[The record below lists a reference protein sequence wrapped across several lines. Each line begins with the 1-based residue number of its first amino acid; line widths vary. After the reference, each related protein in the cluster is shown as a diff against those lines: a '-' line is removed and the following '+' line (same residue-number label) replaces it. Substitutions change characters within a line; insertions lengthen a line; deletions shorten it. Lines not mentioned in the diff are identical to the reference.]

1 MLDTDFMRGRG
12 HHYRHLADGT
22 EDRQSARALHSLAD
36 AFEAEAE
43 RVERTLYRRS
53 RGSATRPNHE

>member
-22 EDRQSARALHSLAD
+22 EDRESAEALLSLAT
-36 AFEAEAE
+36 AFEAEADL
-43 RVERTLYRRS
+43 VESSVYRRPRA
-53 RGSATRPNHE
+53 RGWRER

>member
-22 EDRQSARALHSLAD
+22 EDPVSSEALRVLAD
-36 AFEAEAE
+36 AFEAEADLLE
-43 RVERTLYRRS
+43 RNLYRRPAA
-53 RGSATRPNHE
+53 RERR